1 MIKLF
6 KVMWLFY
13 KSLGQRGNI
22 MDAELEFSDAQAI
35 TANATTVV
43 STNLI
48 DQGALTDWKGTAL
61 NEFGQES
68 GRMFLVVEVETAPT
82 AGTGIQVELTDCATE
97 TGTYKPTGIGL
108 NAAIPIATLIGG
120 YRMLC
125 VPLIPGLMRY
135 LKLLYTTTGDHTASA
150 GTVNA
155 YLSRVPTTQ
164 NVAPYRA

>member
-1 MIKLF
+1 MIKLL
-6 KVMWLFY
+6 KTIWLFLA
-13 KSLGQRGNI
+13 SLGQRGNI

-48 DQGALTDWKGTAL
+48 DTGALVDWKGTAK
-61 NEFGQES
+61 NEFGQAN
-68 GRMFLVVEVETAPT
+68 GQMFLIVEIETAPT

-97 TGTYKPTGIGL
+97 GGTYKATGIGL
-108 NAAIPIATLIGG
+108 NDAIPIATLVAG
-120 YRMLC
+120 YRMLN
-125 VPLIPGLMRY
+125 VPLMPGLRRY
-135 LKLLYTTTGDHTASA
+135 LKLLYTTTGDHSASV

-155 YLSRVPTTQ
+155 YLSRVPTSQ